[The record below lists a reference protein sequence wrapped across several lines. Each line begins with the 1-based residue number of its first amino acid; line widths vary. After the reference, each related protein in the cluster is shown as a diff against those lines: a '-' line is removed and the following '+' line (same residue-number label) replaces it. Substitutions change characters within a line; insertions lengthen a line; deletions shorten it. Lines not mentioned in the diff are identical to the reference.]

1 MIHAITCMAHLPPG
15 CIGQEKTTSS
25 SNTTL
30 RTGLINYSPLI
41 EISSLSSFFGRYR
54 SFPSKDS
61 CLLSDVFVD
70 HMNKSHRRGKQLC
83 QRFGISL
90 RPLWIGELCPLEA
103 NIFGAKWNLRCT
115 RACRRILS
123 SLDSSSPIKRRIHSL
138 RHLKQLSSRY
148 VVQFRSEKLTLRET
162 WRLLLEKQMVAVK

>member
-1 MIHAITCMAHLPPG
+1 
-15 CIGQEKTTSS
+15 
-25 SNTTL
+25 
-30 RTGLINYSPLI
+30 
-41 EISSLSSFFGRYR
+41 
-54 SFPSKDS
+54 
-61 CLLSDVFVD
+61 
-70 HMNKSHRRGKQLC
+70 MNKSHRRGKQLC

-103 NIFGAKWNLRCT
+103 NIFGAKWNLQCT

-148 VVQFRSEKLTLRET
+148 VVQFRSQIWKAHAAWNMAPFVGKTNGGGEIDTGGKVLLWFPTKESPLWNWRTKWHVLNTQTINEIRSSALARKLCC
-162 WRLLLEKQMVAVK
+162 

>member
-1 MIHAITCMAHLPPG
+1 
-15 CIGQEKTTSS
+15 
-25 SNTTL
+25 
-30 RTGLINYSPLI
+30 
-41 EISSLSSFFGRYR
+41 
-54 SFPSKDS
+54 
-61 CLLSDVFVD
+61 
-70 HMNKSHRRGKQLC
+70 MNKSHRRGKQLC

-103 NIFGAKWNLRCT
+103 NIFGAKWNLQCT
-115 RACRRILS
+115 RACRRILR

-162 WRLLLEKQMVAVK
+162 WRLLLEKQMVAVKIDTGGKVLLWFPTKESPLWNWRTKWHVLLKYTNNKRDSILGFSAETMLLDLLQFEL